1 MKTAMENE
9 ERMVLTGEIEDTE
22 FEEMEQGV
30 SQAGMG
36 VMIALA
42 GLTGIWGLVC
52 LVSAAAQNGVLELI
66 RGWLSAV
73 TGI

>member
-9 ERMVLTGEIEDTE
+9 ERMVLAGEIEDTE

-36 VMIALA
+36 VMMALA

-52 LVSAAAQNGVLELI
+52 LVSAVAQNGVLELI